1 MWSGCMKIFL
11 AGATG
16 AIGRRLVPLL
26 LNARHYVIGTTR
38 SITKVDGLRAA
49 GVDPVVVDAFD
60 AQGLSAAVFEARP
73 DIIVHQLTDLP
84 PGLDPSQMTEGT
96 QRNARKR
103 SQGTQNLSE
112 AGPGPGS
119 PRPLAANLA

>member
-1 MWSGCMKIFL
+1 MGVKRCLGDLVGFESLERAVRVRPMWSDCMKIFL

-60 AQGLSAAVFEARP
+60 AQALSAAVLEAHP

-84 PGLDPSQMTEGT
+84 PGLDPTQM
-96 QRNARKR
+96 AV
-103 SQGTQNLSE
+103 
-112 AGPGPGS
+112 
-119 PRPLAANLA
+119 